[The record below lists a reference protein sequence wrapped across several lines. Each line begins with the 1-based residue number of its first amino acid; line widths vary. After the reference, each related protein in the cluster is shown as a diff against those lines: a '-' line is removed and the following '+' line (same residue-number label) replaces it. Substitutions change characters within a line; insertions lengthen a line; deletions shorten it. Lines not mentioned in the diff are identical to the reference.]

1 MPESGVKIDSTNISP
16 TGICFSIRLSQ
27 FSRRKATRLSVAK
40 AADVPQLLGNCPPPP
55 SREGSG
61 LSVFIFACLFVCS
74 FFPTGGND
82 PRTQRSSAC
91 CQRVRQHVNDLSGA
105 GGGGPDGGVVNKR
118 GIMTTKPGCPFS
130 SGNFTASAVVNV
142 Q

>member
-1 MPESGVKIDSTNISP
+1 MGGGGVAG
-16 TGICFSIRLSQ
+16 GIGAQRLY
-27 FSRRKATRLSVAK
+27 F
-40 AADVPQLLGNCPPPP
+40 
-55 SREGSG
+55 
-61 LSVFIFACLFVCS
+61 CLFVCLLVL
-74 FFPTGGND
+74 FFPTGSND

-91 CQRVRQHVNDLSGA
+91 CQRVRQHVNDLSGVR
-105 GGGGPDGGVVNKR
+105 GGGAGETDGGVVNKR